1 MLLQAVIFKIQC
13 VRTIY
18 MGSILSNNTLGLQA
32 KSLLEQGIKFH
43 QKGRISDAEK
53 IYKKILSENPN
64 HFDSLNLL
72 SEILIQSKNYE
83 LAKTLLTRAAKERP
97 EHSNTQFNLAI
108 VFEKLGDISSA
119 VQHYTFA
126 ISLNSTNIEA
136 LYNRAGAYAKLGQL
150 KNSLNDLNRVLKINP
165 KVAVA
170 INSKKEILK
179 ALDTKLQD
187 THLEESKHD
196 QTFRDLHDTGLNQLQ
211 SGNYMLAIDYL
222 NDALSIHPDNPEA
235 HHNKGMALEKIG
247 EFEAAVQSYKLA
259 IHHRRESAA
268 THNNLGNTLRELS
281 HLNEAINSFEEA
293 LKINPNYPEALNNL
307 GWTHYIMRNFSKAK
321 ECYQKAIAIDSEL
334 NAAYFNLGLCNLMLG
349 EFTDGWKNYEYRK
362 YQSTSKPKHVDNT
375 YWLGKAPVA
384 NKSIYVYFEQGLG
397 DTIQF
402 CRYIKL
408 LADKGAK
415 VFFRPQPELLTL
427 LSNLEGVT
435 ELIASDRDSSQFD
448 FHCSLMSL
456 PLAFQTDSESIPS
469 NIPYL
474 TANKT
479 KAKYWQSLL
488 SNITGPKVGLIWNG
502 GFRSKQ
508 PELWSVNNRRNISF
522 DQISKLNSTGINY
535 FSLQKGGKAENEIKN
550 LQSHLWP
557 LNNFYN
563 YSNELNDFSDTAAL
577 ISCLDLIISVDTS
590 TAHLAAAM
598 GKPVWILNRHDNC
611 WRWLEDG
618 DHSLWYPTARLY
630 RQKISGEWD
639 TVIEDVK
646 KDLITFFN

>member
-1 MLLQAVIFKIQC
+1 
-13 VRTIY
+13 
-18 MGSILSNNTLGLQA
+18 MGSILSNNTLSLQA

-43 QKGRISDAEK
+43 QKGRIVDAEK
-53 IYKKILSENPN
+53 IYKKILAGNPN
-64 HFDSLNLL
+64 HFDSLYLL
-72 SEILIQSKNYE
+72 SEISIQSNNYE
-83 LAKTLLTRAAKERP
+83 LAKTLLARAAKERP
-97 EHSNTQFNLAI
+97 EHINTQFNLAI

-119 VQHYTFA
+119 IQHYTLA

-150 KNSLNDLNRVLKINP
+150 KDSLNDLNRVLKINP

-170 INSKKEILK
+170 INSKNEILK
-179 ALDTKLQD
+179 ALDSIHQD
-187 THLEESKHD
+187 SHSKESKYDEAFLESHN
-196 QTFRDLHDTGLNQLQ
+196 TGLNHLQ
-211 SGNYMLAIDYL
+211 SGNHMLAIDYL
-222 NDALSIHPDNPEA
+222 NHAILIHPDNPEA

-247 EFEAAVQSYKLA
+247 EFEAALQSYKLA
-259 IHHRRESAA
+259 INYYGESAA
-268 THNNLGNTLRELS
+268 THNNLGNTLRELNQ
-281 HLNEAINSFEEA
+281 LNEAINSFEEA
-293 LKINPNYPEALNNL
+293 LKIDPNYPEALNNL

-321 ECYQKAIAIDSEL
+321 ECYQKAIAIDSGL

-349 EFTDGWKNYEYRK
+349 EFAEGWKNYEYRK

-375 YWLGKAPVA
+375 YWLGNAPVA

-435 ELIASDRDSSQFD
+435 ELIATDKDSSQFD

-456 PLAFQTDSESIPS
+456 PLGFKTDSTTIPR

-474 TANKT
+474 TANNSK
-479 KAKYWQSLL
+479 KEYWQNRL
-488 SNITGPKVGLIWNG
+488 SNIVGPKVGLIWNG

-508 PELWSVNNRRNISF
+508 PELWSVNNRRNIPF
-522 DQISKLNSTGINY
+522 DQIARLNSAGINY
-535 FSLQKGGKAENEIKN
+535 FSLQKGEKAENEIEN

-557 LNNFYN
+557 SNNFYN
-563 YSNELNDFSDTAAL
+563 YSKELKDFSDTAAL

-598 GKPVWILNRHDNC
+598 GKPVWILNRYDNC
-611 WRWLEDG
+611 WRWLEEG
-618 DHSLWYPTARLY
+618 DHTLWYPTARLY

-639 TVIEDVK
+639 TVLDDVK
-646 KDLITFFN
+646 KDLISFFN